1 MLFVDGKVQ
10 HIPERLYDSDRDW
23 VEGRNSIEMEL
34 IVCCEVNHGFI
45 EDNMHYVPVRIRAL
59 EILGSNAISSIGLA
73 TVRERRV
80 KS

>member
-1 MLFVDGKVQ
+1 
-10 HIPERLYDSDRDW
+10 
-23 VEGRNSIEMEL
+23 MEL
-34 IVCCEVNHGFI
+34 IVCYEVNHGFI

-80 KS
+80 RS